1 MFKNASLFYGR
12 FSGVWGQF
20 FFVFRCQN
28 QCNRFSGKTGFPNTH
43 YSGPVEHWTP
53 LTQLSLTY
61 LQYSF
66 YCISFDFAPLITT
79 LSHFK
84 DRSKVPRCLPS
95 AQIRQRFQSVP
106 SFPINSLNQ
115 LTRRRPAW
123 RGARREMAAI
133 QSFRSRVL
141 RRRLATSISS

>member
-1 MFKNASLFYGR
+1 MNCVGR
-12 FSGVWGQF
+12 Y
-20 FFVFRCQN
+20 
-28 QCNRFSGKTGFPNTH
+28 TL
-43 YSGPVEHWTP
+43 

-61 LQYSF
+61 PQYSF
-66 YCISFDFAPLITT
+66 YNINFDFAPLITT

-95 AQIRQRFQSVP
+95 AQIRQRFQPVP

-115 LTRRRPAW
+115 LTRRRPVW

-133 QSFRSRVL
+133 QYFRSRRSPSPLSDVDIQL
-141 RRRLATSISS
+141 INGKLSRRGGTGIRSGA